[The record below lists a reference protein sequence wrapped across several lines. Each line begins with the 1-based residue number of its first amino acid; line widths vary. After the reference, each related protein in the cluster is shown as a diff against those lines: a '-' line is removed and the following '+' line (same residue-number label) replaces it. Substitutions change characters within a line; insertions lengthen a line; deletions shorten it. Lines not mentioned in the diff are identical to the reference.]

1 MRQGVFM
8 RDNDHKFIYISHP
21 LLKIDGENA
30 PEEVIDNLLQVLVEE
45 SIHLPAMFTLILH
58 NDYFSGRIEENPWE
72 YQENKSYDELF
83 TIGKSV
89 QIGFQASTSLAEEF
103 NEEKEDYLIEGEIT
117 AIETQFTEDSQ
128 APIVIRGYDTSHRLH
143 RGRYNR
149 SFINMT
155 DSDIVKKIA
164 SEVNIKTGVIDD
176 SGAPHDYIFQE
187 NQTNMAFLR
196 ERAARI
202 GFELYVL
209 FDAQAKQS
217 KLHFRKPKED
227 GSLNLKWLVDIHNFR
242 VRVTS
247 AEQVSSV
254 EVRGWDYGEKKAI
267 VSTAQSERL
276 ITRTD
281 QGKGSQKGTQ
291 FRSPMP
297 KMIVVDKP
305 VFSPKEADNIA
316 QALCDEL
323 GGEFVY
329 ADAKGEGNPQIRPG
343 RVVKLKDMGRYDGSY
358 YVTET
363 RHLYLNHTYTT
374 EFSVRG
380 LRGGSLF
387 ETLSPQTH
395 LKPGQTFLV
404 GIVTNNVDPKKW
416 GRIKVK
422 FPTLTEDHESH
433 WARVVG
439 VGAADDRGFDCLP
452 EVNDEV
458 LVAFEHG
465 DIHRPYVL
473 GGVWNGKDA
482 PPEKVDDSVQDGKVR
497 LRTVKTRTGHILQFV
512 EEDKGG
518 SKAGVY
524 ITTSGGHKVR
534 INDSDRKVEIE
545 TNGGHTL
552 TMDDNGMGSISMSS
566 TGSISIDARTS
577 IDIRANTSISINGST
592 ISIKA
597 PGPVTVQGTPIAL
610 N

>member
-1 MRQGVFM
+1 MPSNQSHYLSRPIIEVDGMSQ
-8 RDNDHKFIYISHP
+8 NEQEKLISDTIQIS
-21 LLKIDGENA
+21 L
-30 PEEVIDNLLQVLVEE
+30 EE
-45 SIHLPAMFTLILH
+45 SLNMPAMFTLILH
-58 NDYFSGRIEENPWE
+58 NPYAPEHSVDIQNLRPWLD
-72 YQENKSYDELF
+72 SSSLA
-83 TIGKSV
+83 IGKRIKFS
-89 QIGFQASTSLAEEF
+89 FHSSTTVAAEF
-103 NEEKEDYLIEGEIT
+103 SEEKTERCILEGEIT
-117 AIETQFTEDSQ
+117 AVETDFTEERD
-128 APIVIRGYDTSHRLH
+128 APVIIRGYDFSHRLH

-164 SEVNIKTGVIDD
+164 NEVGITLGTIDD
-176 SGAPHDYIFQE
+176 SGAPHDYVFQE

-196 ERAARI
+196 QRAARI
-202 GFELYVL
+202 GFELFVQ
-209 FDAQAKQS
+209 DS
-217 KLHFRKPKED
+217 KLHFCKPKSKQ
-227 GSLNLKWLVDIHNFR
+227 SLNLKWLRDIYSFH
-242 VRVTS
+242 VRTTS
-247 AEQVSSV
+247 AEQVNTV

-267 VSTAQSERL
+267 VSTAQSEKL
-276 ITRTD
+276 VTRTGK
-281 QGKGSQKGTQ
+281 GKGSQTSTK
-291 FRSPMP
+291 FRSPSP
-297 KMIVVDKP
+297 KMIVVDQP
-305 VFSPKEADNIA
+305 IFTPKEADIMA

-329 ADAKGEGNPQIRPG
+329 ADAKGDGNPHIRPG
-343 RVVKLKDMGRYDGSY
+343 KIVKLEEMGPYSGDY

-363 RHLYLNHTYTT
+363 RHLYHERAYTT
-374 EFSVRG
+374 GFSVRG

-387 ETLSPQTH
+387 ETLAPQTH

-404 GIVTNNVDPKKW
+404 GIVTNNKDPKGW
-416 GRIKVK
+416 GRVKVK

-545 TNGGHTL
+545 TNGGHKL

-566 TGSISIDARTS
+566 TGSITIDAQTS
-577 IDIRANTSISINGST
+577 IDIRANTSISINGNT

>member
-1 MRQGVFM
+1 MP
-8 RDNDHKFIYISHP
+8 NDSNYLPRPLIEISSMGQDD
-21 LLKIDGENA
+21 LKRFLSDVVQI
-30 PEEVIDNLLQVLVEE
+30 
-45 SIHLPAMFTLILH
+45 
-58 NDYFSGRIEENPWE
+58 RIEESLNMPTMFILVLHNPYAPVHTQDKTRRRPWLDS
-72 YQENKSYDELF
+72 QHLA
-83 TIGKSV
+83 IGK
-89 QIGFQASTSLAEEF
+89 QIKFGFRSSTTIATEF
-103 NEEKEDYLIEGEIT
+103 SEEKIEQCILEGEIT
-117 AIETQFTEDSQ
+117 AIETDFTEERD
-128 APIVIRGYDTSHRLH
+128 APVIIRGYDFSHRLH

-155 DSDIVKKIA
+155 DSDIAKKIA
-164 SEVNIKTGVIDD
+164 NEVGITLGTIDD

-196 ERAARI
+196 QRAARI
-202 GFELYVL
+202 GFELFVQ
-209 FDAQAKQS
+209 DS
-217 KLHFRKPKED
+217 KLHFCKPKSKQ
-227 GSLNLKWLVDIHNFR
+227 SLNLKWLRDIYSFH
-242 VRVTS
+242 VRTTS
-247 AEQVSSV
+247 AEQVNTV

-267 VSTAQSERL
+267 VSTAQSEKL
-276 ITRTD
+276 VTRTGK
-281 QGKGSQKGTQ
+281 GKGSQTSTQ
-291 FRSPMP
+291 FRSPSP
-297 KMIVVDKP
+297 KMIVVDQP
-305 VFSPKEADNIA
+305 IFTPKEADIMA

-329 ADAKGEGNPQIRPG
+329 ADAKGDGNPHIRPG
-343 RVVKLKDMGRYDGSY
+343 KIVKLEGMGPYSGDY

-363 RHLYLNHTYTT
+363 RHLYHERAYTT
-374 EFSVRG
+374 DFSVRG

-387 ETLSPQTH
+387 ETLAPQTH

-439 VGAADDRGFDCLP
+439 VGAANDRGFDCLP

-473 GGVWNGKDA
+473 GGVWNGKDS
-482 PPEKVDDSVQDGKVR
+482 PPENVDDSVQDGKVR
-497 LRTVKTRTGHILQFV
+497 LRTVKTRTGHVLQFV

-566 TGSISIDARTS
+566 TGSITIDARTS
-577 IDIRANTSISINGST
+577 IDIRANTSISINGNT
-592 ISIKA
+592 ISIQA

>member
-1 MRQGVFM
+1 MSGIRS
-8 RDNDHKFIYISHP
+8 RYLSRPFIEVENMGRSDLGKLIADTIKIS
-21 LLKIDGENA
+21 I
-30 PEEVIDNLLQVLVEE
+30 EE
-45 SIHLPAMFTLILH
+45 SLNMPAMFTLLLH
-58 NDYFSGRIEENPWE
+58 NPYAPANSENIQNSRPWLD
-72 YQENKSYDELF
+72 NKLLS
-83 TIGKSV
+83 IGKK
-89 QIGFQASTSLAEEF
+89 IKLGFRSSTTEAQEFLEEQ
-103 NEEKEDYLIEGEIT
+103 EEKCILEGEIT
-117 AIETQFTEDSQ
+117 AIETHFLEGRET
-128 APIVIRGYDTSHRLH
+128 PIVIRGYDFSHRLH

-164 SEVNIKTGVIDD
+164 QEVGIGIETIDN
-176 SGAPHDYIFQE
+176 SGAPHDYVFQE
-187 NQTNMAFLR
+187 NQTNMSFFR

-202 GFELYVL
+202 GFELFV
-209 FDAQAKQS
+209 QNS
-217 KLHFRKPKED
+217 KLYFRKPKSEQ
-227 GSLNLKWLVDIHNFR
+227 SLNLQWLQNINDFR
-242 VRVTS
+242 VRTTS

-254 EVRGWDYGEKKAI
+254 EVRGWDYSEKRSI
-267 VSTAQSERL
+267 VSTAKTENL
-276 ITRTD
+276 ITETGH
-281 QGKGSQKGTQ
+281 GKGSQKGTQ
-291 FRSPMP
+291 FRSPSP
-297 KMIVVDKP
+297 KMIVVDQP
-305 VFSPKEADNIA
+305 IFSPKEADTIA

-329 ADAKGEGNPQIRPG
+329 ADAKAEGNPEIRPG
-343 RVVKLKDMGRYDGSY
+343 RVVKLEGLGERYSGDY
-358 YVTET
+358 YITET
-363 RHLYLNHTYTT
+363 RHLYHERIYTT

-387 ETLSPQTH
+387 ETLSPKTR

-404 GIVTNNVDPKKW
+404 GIVTNNEDPKGW
-416 GRIKVK
+416 GRVKVK
-422 FPTLTEDHESH
+422 FPTLTEEHESH

-439 VGAADDRGFDCLP
+439 VGAANDRGFDCLP
-452 EVNDEV
+452 EINDEV

-465 DIHRPYVL
+465 DIHRPYIL

-482 PPEKVDDSVQDGKVR
+482 PPETVNDSVQDGKVR
-497 LRTVKTRTGHILQFV
+497 LRTVKTRTGHVLQFV

-534 INDSDRKVEIE
+534 INDSERKVEIE

-566 TGSISIDARTS
+566 TGSISIDAQTS
-577 IDIRANTSISINGST
+577 IDIRANTSISINGNT

>member
-1 MRQGVFM
+1 MDASRFL
-8 RDNDHKFIYISHP
+8 YISHP
-21 LLKIDGENA
+21 LLKIDGKAA
-30 PEEVIDNLLQVLVEE
+30 PAEVIENLLQVLVEE
-45 SIHLPAMFTLILH
+45 SIHQPAMFSIVLH
-58 NDYFSGRIEENPWE
+58 NDYFPGRAEEDPWE
-72 YQENKSYDELF
+72 YKEGLSYHDLF
-83 TIGKSV
+83 SIGKTI
-89 QIGFQASTSLAEEF
+89 QIGFQASTTLAKEF
-103 NEEKEDYLIEGEIT
+103 SEEKEDYILEGEIT
-117 AIETQFTEDSQ
+117 AIETQFTENSQ
-128 APIVIRGYDTSHRLH
+128 APITVRGYDISHRLH

-155 DSDIVKKIA
+155 DSDMVKKIA
-164 SEVNIKTGVIDD
+164 KEVNIKTGVFDD

-209 FDAQAKQS
+209 FDAKAKQS
-217 KLHFRKPKED
+217 KLHFQKPQKD
-227 GSLNLKWLVDIHNFR
+227 GSLMLKWLVDIHNFR

-247 AEQVSSV
+247 AEQVNSV

-267 VSTAQSERL
+267 VSTARSERL
-276 ITRTD
+276 ITQTK
-281 QGKGSQKGTQ
+281 QGEGSQKGTQ
-291 FRSPMP
+291 FRSVTP

-305 VFSPKEADNIA
+305 VFSPKEADTIA

-329 ADAKGEGNPQIRPG
+329 ADAKGEGNPKIRLG
-343 RVVKLKDMGRYDGSY
+343 RVVELKDLGPYDGSY
-358 YVTET
+358 YITET
-363 RHLYLNHTYTT
+363 RHLFHNHIYTT

-380 LRGGSLF
+380 LRGGGLF
-387 ETLSPQTH
+387 ETLAPQTH

-416 GRIKVK
+416 GRVKVK

-439 VGAADDRGFDCLP
+439 VGAANDRGFDCLP

-465 DIHRPYVL
+465 DIHRPYIL

-482 PPEKVDDSVQDGKVR
+482 PPEKVDDSVQGGKVR
-497 LRTVKTRTGHILQFV
+497 LRTVKTRVGHILQFV
-512 EEDKGG
+512 DEDKGG

-552 TMDDNGMGSISMSS
+552 TMDDNGRSISMSS
-566 TGSISIDARTS
+566 AGSISIDARTS
-577 IDIRANTSISINGST
+577 IDIRANANIT
-592 ISIKA
+592 IKGAMIM
-597 PGPVTVQGTPIAL
+597 L